1 MDQGEVMGQLK
12 AGGGSG
18 GGHGAAERRRWIRGK
33 LREVKHH
40 ASRQAVSFGHG
51 AGHTKND
58 ISMFYRCKLSN
69 P

>member
-12 AGGGSG
+12 
-18 GGHGAAERRRWIRGK
+18 GGHGAAEGRRWIRGK